1 MEIKILKSCEVVGV
15 PYKKGDIVDCAPTIA
30 EKYVKAKLAELITEE
45 LKPSKGVEV
54 FPETGSLKA
63 EGQGGN

>member
-1 MEIKILKSCEVVGV
+1 MEIKLNKSCEVVGV
-15 PYKKGDIVDCAPTIA
+15 PYKKGDIVDCAPSIA
-30 EKYVKAKLAELITEE
+30 EKYIKAKLAEIITEE
-45 LKPSKGVEV
+45 PKLTQSVEV

>member
-15 PYKKGDIVDCAPTIA
+15 PYKKGDIVDCAPSIA
-30 EKYVKAKLAELITEE
+30 EKYIKAKLAESIKEE
-45 LKPSKGVEV
+45 PQPSKEVEV
-54 FPETGSLKA
+54 FPETGTIKA